1 MRLVEKYTNITSTER
16 KIVWN
21 DVYLI
26 RVFVVNDKWRS
37 ITSNEIWLTF
47 CVMKKRN
54 RKKLMLEYIIFYQ
67 TVFKWAFNIIM
78 M

>member
-47 CVMKKRN
+47 CAMKKN
-54 RKKLMLEYIIFYQ
+54 ETEKNLC
-67 TVFKWAFNIIM
+67 
-78 M
+78 